1 MTCGSDATPLQ
12 QLHIRLKISLS
23 SRVYIVNRVY
33 IVKALPIVITSRYT
47 LLYDRAVRLSC
58 TTALHD
64 CNLEDRVPKRE
75 KSKRLQVVITEEQDS
90 LLTKTAYQLSN
101 PERLV
106 SKSEVVRLGIEMLN
120 RAVEEG
126 SLSPDI
132 LKSLEED
139 A

>member
-1 MTCGSDATPLQ
+1 MTHDEDSQYETYAAIVSVLRT
-12 QLHIRLKISLS
+12 SLEGG
-23 SRVYIVNRVY
+23 
-33 IVKALPIVITSRYT
+33 P
-47 LLYDRAVRLSC
+47 
-58 TTALHD
+58 
-64 CNLEDRVPKRE
+64 VPKRE

-120 RAVEEG
+120 RAVEDG
-126 SLSPDI
+126 SLDPEM
-132 LKSLEED
+132 LKAIEG